1 MSDTHPS
8 SYPAGALPRHVAVIM
23 DGNGRWARARGV
35 PVAHGH
41 REGGEAVQRCVR
53 AAMEH
58 GVPYLTLYAFSSENW
73 RRSGEEISELKG
85 LMRFYLRH
93 RFREL
98 DEQGVQLR
106 IIGDPQRFG
115 GNFYQ
120 ELRRAEEKTR
130 HNTRLTLSLAL
141 SYGSRAEIAGAARH
155 LAEQVRAG
163 TLDPGAI
170 DETLFAGALQT
181 YDVPDPDLVMRT
193 SGESRLSNFLL
204 WQSAYAELLFLDVLW
219 PDFGEKDFA
228 EAMKRYMRRQRRFG
242 GRPE

>member
-1 MSDTHPS
+1 MSELHPS
-8 SYPAGALPRHVAVIM
+8 SRPAGTLPRHVAVIM

-35 PVAHGH
+35 PIAQGH

-58 GVPYLTLYAFSSENW
+58 GVDYLTLYAFSSENW
-73 RRSGEEISELKG
+73 RRSGEEISDLTG
-85 LMRFYLRH
+85 LMQFYLRH

-98 DEQGVQLR
+98 DEQGVRLR
-106 IIGDPQRFG
+106 IIGDPERFG
-115 GNFYQ
+115 VSFCR

-130 HNTRLTLSLAL
+130 HNTRLTLALAL
-141 SYGSRAEIAGAARH
+141 SYGSRAEIAGSARQ
-155 LAEQVRAG
+155 LAERVRAG
-163 TLDPGAI
+163 TLEPHEI
-170 DETLFAGALQT
+170 DEALFASALQT
-181 YDVPDPDLVMRT
+181 HDMPDPDLVMRT

-204 WQSAYAELLFLDVLW
+204 WQSAYAELVFLDVLW

-228 EAMKRYMRRQRRFG
+228 EAMMRYMRRQRRFG